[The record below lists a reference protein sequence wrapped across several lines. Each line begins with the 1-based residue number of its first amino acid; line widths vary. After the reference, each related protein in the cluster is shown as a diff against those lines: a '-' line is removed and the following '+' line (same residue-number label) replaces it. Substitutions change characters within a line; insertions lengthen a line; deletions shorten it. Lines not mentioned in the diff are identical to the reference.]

1 MEKKQVLTGINPGSE
16 SEGMKLIANPQMWE
30 KVLNTQ
36 EAGLSAE
43 AYAVAGSVAKLENAA
58 AQAHE
63 NLFTGS
69 NGHEEARGQ
78 FEKLAAALVR
88 LCVVEWFRQINEDAS
103 LWEGLDK

>member
-16 SEGMKLIANPQMWE
+16 SEGMKLISDPQMWE

-43 AYAVAGSVAKLENAA
+43 AYAVASSVAKLENAA

-63 NLFTGS
+63 NLFEGRTHCG
-69 NGHEEARGQ
+69 ETREQ
-78 FEKLAAALVR
+78 FERLAAALVR